1 LDFTQ
6 TSILE
11 MAHVLFVDIVG
22 YSVLPTDTQRKAT
35 LQLQRAIAAS
45 ATYKRFQDKDSLIVL
60 PTGDGAALVFFRDVE
75 APARCALEL
84 AAELRPS
91 ALPVRMGIHTGP
103 VYRIADI
110 NANRNVSGG
119 GINVAQRVM
128 DVGDAGHILLSR
140 AVAEVLMELSAWS
153 GRLHDLG
160 ETAVKHG
167 LVLYLFNLY
176 TDQAGNP
183 AIPERFST
191 PTSKSQ
197 AHPAPHPSNPG
208 PGSRGSISNHWS
220 SGDIT
225 TVDTPANTPAP
236 GVEILHYRILE
247 QIGAGGM
254 GVVFAAE
261 DLRLNRRVALKF
273 LPATQVEGSQ
283 ASERFQRE
291 ARVASAL
298 NHPNIC
304 TVYDAGNAGGL
315 DYIAMELLEGRTLKQ
330 EIAEGRRPIQQY
342 FRWAIQ
348 IADALDCA
356 HAKGIVHRD
365 LKPGNIFI
373 TTRGDVKILDF
384 GLAKL
389 TAPETAQ
396 TLPVSGRAAE
406 IYSGTELTLPGVPLG
421 TVAYMSPEQARGGT
435 IDQRTDIFS
444 FGLVLYELVTGNMPF
459 PGGTSAVIF
468 DGILNREPAPIES
481 IDPNVPSEL
490 ESVILRALEK
500 DPADR
505 YQSAAEMRGDLE
517 ALSTGSSSSAG
528 RVSQRPRSQSQ
539 ARIGNRQRRQVETNL
554 PRWIWAVAAI
564 VLLAGAAA
572 GWFWMRQRVKL
583 TAGTPVPRLPH
594 QLTFSDADSA
604 VQSSGIS
611 PDGKYVA
618 YGDPTGLYLRLIA
631 TGETRKLA
639 DSKYVSAMC
648 WTPDTSRLIIAEG
661 GAEINSTYLSVVST
675 TTGDKRKL
683 IDHASV
689 AQGCASPDGSRLD
702 IIRTDLAQVWTIG
715 INGEEPAKVMD
726 VPKGR
731 ELLMVTLS
739 PDAKWLA
746 VMIDAGGKVPMIEI
760 CAPDGH
766 NCNTVIEA
774 AGLIGPGGTANMSW
788 DHHGSLI
795 YSRAEPV
802 PNQYNSRIWRVAVD
816 ADGRAGE
823 AQEYLS
829 LTGEFPA
836 DLTFTSDDRHLTYTA
851 SHLTAR
857 LRRAD
862 LTGSKLT
869 NERPLNGEQ
878 AYETPF
884 AWTPDGK
891 SILSFSTRPDGLQL
905 LRRDLSSGNIVPLAS
920 GSLRGAAAITGD
932 GALVLYSAGATKSDA
947 VPTRLM
953 RVPVQGGLAEVVL
966 DHIHPVQAAC
976 AGVSLCILEERQG
989 DELVISA
996 LDPLKGRGKEFLRI
1010 KNDVFGLM
1018 DISPDGKQIIYG
1030 HPERDQYVTV
1040 FDLGTHQS
1048 RQIHIQSFGN
1058 LDDLGFAPDGRSL
1071 YMCFWAPG
1079 FTLAKVG
1086 MDGHAQPLR
1095 EAPLGLTGFAI
1106 SPDGRQ
1112 IVFGETQG
1120 EANVWLADRE

>member
-1 LDFTQ
+1 MDYTQ
-6 TSILE
+6 KSVLE

-35 LQLQRAIAAS
+35 LQLQRAIAGS
-45 ATYKRFQDKDSLIVL
+45 ATYKRFQDKDNLIVL

-84 AAELRPS
+84 AGELRES
-91 ALPVRMGIHTGP
+91 GLPVRMGIHTGP

-153 GRLHDLG
+153 GQLHDLG

-167 LVLYLFNLY
+167 LVLHLFNLY
-176 TDQAGNP
+176 TDQSGNP
-183 AIPERFST
+183 AVPERFASAI
-191 PTSKSQ
+191 SKSQ
-197 AHPAPHPSNPG
+197 SQSTPRLIPNAHSSSSSYW
-208 PGSRGSISNHWS
+208 GSAGGASA
-220 SGDIT
+220 
-225 TVDTPANTPAP
+225 DTPTLPPGP

-247 QIGAGGM
+247 QIGSGGM

-261 DLRLNRRVALKF
+261 DTRLNRRVALKF
-273 LPATQVEGSQ
+273 LPAHQVEGSQ

-330 EIAEGRRPIQQY
+330 EIAEGRRPMQLYI
-342 FRWAIQ
+342 RWAIQ
-348 IADALDCA
+348 VADALDCA

-373 TTRGDVKILDF
+373 TTRGDVKVLDF

-389 TAPETAQ
+389 TAPEHADTY
-396 TLPVSGRAAE
+396 T
-406 IYSGTELTLPGVPLG
+406 GTELTLPGVPLG
-421 TVAYMSPEQARGGT
+421 TVAYMSPEQARGGA

-444 FGLVLYELVTGNMPF
+444 FGLVLYELVTGAVPF
-459 PGGTSAVIF
+459 PGATSAVIF
-468 DGILNREPAPIES
+468 DGILNREPSPIDS
-481 IDPNVPSEL
+481 IDPNVPAAL

-517 ALSTGSSSSAG
+517 ASSTGSSASV
-528 RVSQRPRSQSQ
+528 RRPSQRPRSKSQ
-539 ARIGNRQRRQVETNL
+539 ARIGSQQRRQAEVGRA
-554 PRWIWAVAAI
+554 RWIWPVLLL

-572 GWFWMRQRVKL
+572 GWFWIRQRGKA
-583 TAGTPVPRLPH
+583 TASTPVPRLPH
-594 QLTFSDADSA
+594 QLTFSNADTA

-618 YGDPTGLYLRLIA
+618 YGDPTGIYLRLIA

-661 GAEINSTYLSVVST
+661 GSEINSTYLSVVST

-683 IDHASV
+683 IDHAFA

-715 INGEEPAKVMD
+715 INGEEPAKIMD
-726 VPKGR
+726 APKGR
-731 ELLMVTLS
+731 ELLMITVS
-739 PDAKWLA
+739 PDGKWLA

-760 CAPDGH
+760 CTPDGRS
-766 NCNTVIEA
+766 CNTVIED
-774 AGLIGPGGTANMSW
+774 AGLIGPGGSANMSW
-788 DHHGSLI
+788 DHHGGLI

-802 PNQYNSRIWRVAVD
+802 PNQYNSRIWRVAVN

-836 DLTFTSDDRHLTYTA
+836 DLTFTNDDRHLTYTA
-851 SHLTAR
+851 AHLTAR

-862 LTGSKLT
+862 LTGSKLV

-878 AYETPF
+878 AYESPF
-884 AWTPDGK
+884 AWTPDGE
-891 SILSFSTRPDGLQL
+891 SILSFSTRPDGRQL
-905 LRRDLSSGNIVPLAS
+905 LRRDLATGNVVPLAN
-920 GSLRGAAAITGD
+920 GSVRGAAAITG
-932 GALVLYSAGATKSDA
+932 GGSLALYAAGTQKSDA
-947 VPTRLM
+947 VPTRIM
-953 RVPVQGGLAEVVL
+953 RVPVEGGLAEVVL
-966 DHIHPVQAAC
+966 DHIQPVQLAC
-976 AGVSLCILEERQG
+976 SKNSLCILEERQG

-996 LDPLKGRGKEFLRI
+996 LDPLKGRGEELLRV
-1010 KNDVFGLM
+1010 KNDTFGMM
-1018 DISPDGKQIIYG
+1018 DISPDGQQILYG
-1030 HPERDQYVTV
+1030 HPERDQYLTS
-1040 FDLGTHQS
+1040 FDVRKHQS
-1048 RQIHIQSFGN
+1048 RQIHIQGFGN
-1058 LDDLGFAPDGRSL
+1058 MDDLAFAPDGHSL
-1071 YMCFWAPG
+1071 YMCFWVPG
-1079 FTLAKVG
+1079 FTFAKVG
-1086 MDGHAQPLR
+1086 MDGRALALR

-1106 SPDGRQ
+1106 SPDARQ